1 MGTPI
6 TKIVENFEVAM
17 GENLSQIISQIFCLP
32 KKPLYLGNKKA
43 NMLKTYIFLL

>member
-32 KKPLYLGNKKA
+32 NQPLYLGIKRP
-43 NMLKTYIFLL
+43 IC